1 MAYAIVPRATGIA
14 RGVATYMCMVPEH
27 GVVEIGRIWLSP
39 ALQRTREATEAIYL
53 MCRHA
58 FDGLGCRRVE
68 WRCNVDN
75 APSRRAALRFGFV
88 FEGVSRQHRVANG
101 RNRDTAWFSVIDG
114 EWPGVR
120 AGFEAWLSPGN
131 FDASGRQRRSLSE
144 QRAGLSEAESQDR

>member
-1 MAYAIVPRATGIA
+1 
-14 RGVATYMCMVPEH
+14 
-27 GVVEIGRIWLSP
+27 
-39 ALQRTREATEAIYL
+39 

-68 WRCNVDN
+68 WRGNVDN

-88 FEGVSRQHRVANG
+88 FEGVFRQHRVAKG
-101 RNRDTAWFSVIDG
+101 RNRDTAWFSIIDG

-144 QRAGLSEAESQDR
+144 LRARLSEAASQDR